1 MGLYFEEFAEGMTF
15 EHQYTRT
22 VTEYDNVSFSL
33 LTMNPQPLHID
44 FEYAKSSEWG
54 QPIVNS
60 LFSLGLLIGLTVADT
75 TLGTTV
81 ANLGMSDVR
90 FPRPVFH
97 GDTLRARTGVLS
109 KRPSRSNPAVG
120 IVEFEHELINQRG
133 EVVVICKRVAMMR
146 RRDVSGE
153 CGNPQ

>member
-60 LFSLGLLIGLTVADT
+60 LFSLG
-75 TLGTTV
+75 
-81 ANLGMSDVR
+81 
-90 FPRPVFH
+90 
-97 GDTLRARTGVLS
+97 
-109 KRPSRSNPAVG
+109 
-120 IVEFEHELINQRG
+120 
-133 EVVVICKRVAMMR
+133 C
-146 RRDVSGE
+146 
-153 CGNPQ
+153 